1 MINKIL
7 NAILFICLPIY
18 VVMTSYYTMLF
29 FDELLDGFLMT
40 FLLTI
45 LPTLAGI
52 FFGVALKTLIDKKLN
67 KQKS

>member
-29 FDELLDGFLMT
+29 WDVSWGGFLMT

-52 FFGVALKTLIDKKLN
+52 FFGVALKTVIDKKLN